1 MRVQIDSS
9 VAVDGATDFV
19 ELARR
24 GLHGEVGIATQS
36 DQAPL
41 DWVKRAYER
50 LRSSPEL
57 GEKFARGVA
66 AAISDEDAKVRT
78 QALMFF
84 ESYPTAAGRELV
96 AEAAKNHRQLFRGV
110 PSPFQDS
117 TTLEWQLLRTI
128 GTLARNGDADALAL
142 AYAEVVRVGGQ
153 GNAAIAALTQIDPQ
167 WVAIH
172 AEEIVRADVMSA
184 APLLINLQES
194 AVDVGDVGERIAPLA
209 AHAPMFRS
217 LVEDM
222 ITDEATRRRILARL
236 PPSA

>member
-1 MRVQIDSS
+1 VQIDSS
-9 VAVDGATDFV
+9 VTVDPATDFV
-19 ELARR
+19 DLARR
-24 GLHGEVGIATQS
+24 GLRGEVGIAVQA

-50 LRSSPEL
+50 LRGSPNLAENL
-57 GEKFARGVA
+57 ARGVA
-66 AAISDEDAKVRT
+66 AAITDGDEKVRA

-84 ESYPTAAGRELV
+84 ESYPSAPGRELV
-96 AEAAKNHRQLFRGV
+96 ASAAKNHRQLFRGV
-110 PSPFQDS
+110 PNVFQDS
-117 TTLEWQLLRTI
+117 TTLEWQLFRTI

-142 AYAEVVRVGGQ
+142 AYAEVVRMGGQ
-153 GNAAIAALTQIDPQ
+153 GNAAIAALTRLDPQ
-167 WVAIH
+167 WVAAH

-194 AVDVGDVGERIAPLA
+194 AVDVGDVGERIGPLA

-222 ITDEATRRRILARL
+222 ITDEVTRRRILARL
-236 PPSA
+236 PST

>member
-1 MRVQIDSS
+1 MSVQIDTS
-9 VAVDGATDFV
+9 VAVDQATDFV

-24 GLHGEVGIATQS
+24 GLRGEVGIAQQS

-41 DWVKRAYER
+41 DWVKRAYEL
-50 LRSSPEL
+50 LRGSPDL
-57 GEKFARGVA
+57 AEKFARGVA
-66 AAISDEDAKVRT
+66 ATITDGDAKVRA

-84 ESYPTAAGRELV
+84 ESYPIAPGRELV
-96 AEAAKNHRQLFRGV
+96 SEAAKHHRPLFRGV

-117 TTLEWQLLRTI
+117 TTLEWQLFRTI
-128 GTLARNGDADALAL
+128 GTLAKNGDADALAL

-153 GNAAIAALTQIDPQ
+153 GNAAIAALTRVDPQ
-167 WVAIH
+167 WVAVH
-172 AEEIVRADVMSA
+172 AEEIVRADVTSA

-222 ITDEATRRRILARL
+222 ITDDATRRRILAQL
-236 PPSA
+236 PPST